1 MTASSSSG
9 RPAARSGTVVG
20 RSRAE
25 RFRDAERRIGRIGR
39 LLDDLVPIP
48 GTSHRVGLDPVL
60 GLVPGAGDLVSAIA
74 GGWIIL
80 EAVRF
85 GIPRVVL
92 LRMTWN
98 TAVDLAVGAIPILGD
113 LFDVAFR
120 SNRRNLELFRRH
132 ALDPAASTAEHWSFV
147 AGLVVLAVGLLWLLW
162 SAVVGLLSIEIPP
175 P

>member
-1 MTASSSSG
+1 MS
-9 RPAARSGTVVG
+9 
-20 RSRAE
+20 
-25 RFRDAERRIGRIGR
+25 R

-48 GTSHRVGLDPVL
+48 GTSHRVGLDPVI
-60 GLVPGAGDLVSAIA
+60 GLIPGAGDVVSAIA

-85 GIPRVVL
+85 GIPGVVL
-92 LRMTWN
+92 LRMAWN

-113 LFDVAFR
+113 VFDVAFR

-147 AGLVVLAVGLLWLLW
+147 AGLAVLAVGLLWLLW
-162 SAVVGLLSIEIPP
+162 SAVVWLLSIEIPAP
-175 P
+175 

>member
-9 RPAARSGTVVG
+9 RPAARSGTIVG

-25 RFRDAERRIGRIGR
+25 RFRDAERRIGRISR

-48 GTSHRVGLDPVL
+48 GTSHRVGLDPVI
-60 GLVPGAGDLVSAIA
+60 GLIPGAGDLVSAIA

-85 GIPRVVL
+85 GIPGVVL
-92 LRMTWN
+92 LRMGWN

-113 LFDVAFR
+113 VFDVAFR
-120 SNRRNLELFRRH
+120 SNARNLELFRRH
-132 ALDPAASTAEHWSFV
+132 ALDPAATTAEHWTFL
-147 AGLVVLAVGLLWLLW
+147 AGLVALVVGLLWLLW
-162 SAVVGLLSIEIPP
+162 SAVVWLLSI
-175 P
+175 

>member
-9 RPAARSGTVVG
+9 RPAARSGPVVG

-25 RFRDAERRIGRIGR
+25 RFQDAERRIGRISR
-39 LLDDLVPIP
+39 LMDELVPIP
-48 GTSHRVGLDPVL
+48 GTSQRIGLDPVL
-60 GLVPGAGDLVSAIA
+60 GLVPVAGDLVSAIA

-85 GIPRVVL
+85 GIPGVVL
-92 LRMTWN
+92 LRMIWN

-120 SNRRNLELFRRH
+120 SNARNLGLFRRH
-132 ALDPAASTAEHWSFV
+132 ALDPAASTTEHWSFL
-147 AGLVVLAVGLLWLLW
+147 AGLVVVLFGVLWLLW
-162 SAVVGLLSIEIPP
+162 TAISGLLSIEIPAP
-175 P
+175 

>member
-25 RFRDAERRIGRIGR
+25 RFRDAERRIGRISR
-39 LLDDLVPIP
+39 LMDDLVPIP
-48 GTSHRVGLDPVL
+48 GTSHRVGLDPVI
-60 GLVPGAGDLVSAIA
+60 GLIPGAGDLVSAIA

-85 GIPRVVL
+85 GIPSVVL
-92 LRMTWN
+92 LRMGWN

-113 LFDVAFR
+113 VFDVAFR
-120 SNRRNLELFRRH
+120 SNARNLELFRRH
-132 ALDPAASTAEHWSFV
+132 ALDPAATTAEHWTFL
-147 AGLVVLAVGLLWLLW
+147 AGLVALVVGLLWLLW
-162 SAVVGLLSIEIPP
+162 TAVVWLLSIEIPAP
-175 P
+175 

>member
-9 RPAARSGTVVG
+9 RPTARSGTVVG

-25 RFRDAERRIGRIGR
+25 RFRDAERRIGRISR
-39 LLDDLVPIP
+39 LMDELVPIP
-48 GTSHRVGLDPVL
+48 GTSQRIGLDPVL

-85 GIPRVVL
+85 GIPGVVL
-92 LRMTWN
+92 LRMVWN
-98 TAVDLAVGAIPILGD
+98 TVVDLAVGAIPILGD

-120 SNRRNLELFRRH
+120 SNARNLGLFRRH
-132 ALDPAASTAEHWSFV
+132 ALDPAASTAEHWSFL
-147 AGLVVLAVGLLWLLW
+147 AGLVVVLFGVLWLLW
-162 SAVVGLLSIEIPP
+162 TAISGLLSIEIPAP
-175 P
+175 

>member
-25 RFRDAERRIGRIGR
+25 RFRDAERRIGRISR

-48 GTSHRVGLDPVL
+48 GTSHRVGLDPVI
-60 GLVPGAGDLVSAIA
+60 GLIPGAGDLVSAIA

-85 GIPRVVL
+85 GIPGVVL
-92 LRMTWN
+92 LRMGWN

-113 LFDVAFR
+113 VFDVAFR
-120 SNRRNLELFRRH
+120 SNARNLELFRRH
-132 ALDPAASTAEHWSFV
+132 ALDPAATTAEHWTFL
-147 AGLVVLAVGLLWLLW
+147 AGLVALVVGLLWLLW
-162 SAVVGLLSIEIPP
+162 TAVVWLLSIEIPAP
-175 P
+175 

>member
-1 MTASSSSG
+1 MTASSSG

-25 RFRDAERRIGRIGR
+25 RFRDAERRIGRISR
-39 LLDDLVPIP
+39 VLDDLVPIP
-48 GTSHRVGLDPVL
+48 GTSHRVGLDPVI
-60 GLVPGAGDLVSAIA
+60 GLIPGAGDLVSAIA

-85 GIPRVVL
+85 GIPGVVL
-92 LRMTWN
+92 LRMIWN
-98 TAVDLAVGAIPILGD
+98 TGVDLAVGAIPILGD
-113 LFDVAFR
+113 VFDVAFR
-120 SNRRNLELFRRH
+120 SNARNLELFRRH

-147 AGLVVLAVGLLWLLW
+147 AGLVVVLFGVLWLLW
-162 SAVVGLLSIEIPP
+162 TAVSGLLSIEIPP

>member
-9 RPAARSGTVVG
+9 RPATRSGTIVG

-25 RFRDAERRIGRIGR
+25 RFRDAERRIGRMSR

-48 GTSHRVGLDPVL
+48 GTSHRVGLDPVI
-60 GLVPGAGDLVSAIA
+60 GLIPGAGDVVSAIA

-85 GIPRVVL
+85 GIPGVVL
-92 LRMTWN
+92 LRMAWN

-113 LFDVAFR
+113 VFDVAFR

-147 AGLVVLAVGLLWLLW
+147 AGLAVLAVGLLWLLW
-162 SAVVGLLSIEIPP
+162 SAVVWLLSIEIPAP
-175 P
+175 

>member
-1 MTASSSSG
+1 MAATSSRG
-9 RPAARSGTVVG
+9 GPAARSGSVVG

-25 RFRDAERRIGRIGR
+25 RFRDAERRIGLVSR

-48 GTSHRVGLDPVL
+48 GTSLRIGLDPVL

-74 GGWIIL
+74 GGWIIV

-85 GIPRVVL
+85 GIPGVVL
-92 LRMTWN
+92 LRMAWN
-98 TAVDLAVGAIPILGD
+98 TAVDLVVGAVPLLGD

-132 ALDPAASTAEHWSFV
+132 ALDPAASTAEHWTFV
-147 AGLVVLAVGLLWLLW
+147 AGLVVVMFGLLWLLW
-162 SAVVGLLSIEIPP
+162 TAVSGLLSIEIQAP
-175 P
+175 

>member
-25 RFRDAERRIGRIGR
+25 RFQDAERRIGRISR
-39 LLDDLVPIP
+39 LMDELVPIP
-48 GTSHRVGLDPVL
+48 GTSQRIGLDPVL
-60 GLVPGAGDLVSAIA
+60 GLVPGAGDLVSAFA

-92 LRMTWN
+92 LRMLWN
-98 TAVDLAVGAIPILGD
+98 TIVDLAVGAIPILGD

-120 SNRRNLELFRRH
+120 SNARNLGLFRRH
-132 ALDPAASTAEHWSFV
+132 ALDPAASTAEHRSFL
-147 AGLVVLAVGLLWLLW
+147 AGLVIVTFGVLWLLW
-162 SAVVGLLSIEIPP
+162 TAVSGLLSIEIPAP
-175 P
+175 

>member
-9 RPAARSGTVVG
+9 RPAARSGTIVG

-25 RFRDAERRIGRIGR
+25 RFRDAERRIGRMSR

-48 GTSHRVGLDPVL
+48 GTSHRVGLDPVI
-60 GLVPGAGDLVSAIA
+60 GLIPGAGDLVSAIA

-85 GIPRVVL
+85 GIPGVVL
-92 LRMTWN
+92 LRMAWN
-98 TAVDLAVGAIPILGD
+98 TAVDLVVGAIPILGD
-113 LFDVAFR
+113 VFDVAFR

-147 AGLVVLAVGLLWLLW
+147 AGLAVLAVGLLWLLW
-162 SAVVGLLSIEIPP
+162 SALGWLLSIEIPAP
-175 P
+175 